1 MRTGKE
7 PTWEQSTRSL
17 SKLETKENKK
27 SNGGSATLQKA
38 VAQRSV
44 SFFQLR
50 YSKVT
55 VSAEFLNLTLIFFS
69 KRKKNFSV
77 ELAHLG

>member
-1 MRTGKE
+1 
-7 PTWEQSTRSL
+7 L
-17 SKLETKENKK
+17 AINKK
-27 SNGGSATLQKA
+27 HSPLTANIGHPQTVLSPNGGSATLQKD

-44 SFFQLR
+44 SFFQLC

-55 VSAEFLNLTLIFFS
+55 VSAEFLNLPLIFFS

-77 ELAHLG
+77 ELAYLG